1 MRDVIVAIKVPESL
15 LDELKKSA
23 RERHFMD
30 LSEEIRSIV
39 RQKWLQYNDP
49 EIMRMRK
56 LKQEIRQEIEK
67 KSEAM
72 ARERVLSELEDIKK
86 KVQKSK

>member
-39 RQKWLQYNDP
+39 RQKWISLNPDELLRIQSEKTLQ
-49 EIMRMRK
+49 
-56 LKQEIRQEIEK
+56 KQGSK
-67 KSEAM
+67 KQA
-72 ARERVLSELEDIKK
+72 ANR
-86 KVQKSK
+86 

>member
-1 MRDVIVAIKVPESL
+1 MGEETNLVPNGDFSAGLEDWTVSDGDGACAIRIDP
-15 LDELKKSA
+15 DTKSG
-23 RERHFMD
+23 D
-30 LSEEIRSIV
+30 KNV
-39 RQKWLQYNDP
+39 
-49 EIMRMRK
+49 
-56 LKQEIRQEIEK
+56 KQEIRQEIEK